1 MLQWMISLWE
11 DSPKSWDWLC
21 HAAAQRQRSGLCDII
36 ILSRSVVPWLLNK
49 GNSSLVFPIYELKGI
64 NNMCPLFHFATSL
77 ENITIWVT
85 FRDETLA
92 MGTSCYILS
101 QPLTPSNR
109 LWRRPRGSITLRRTQ
124 KARLTEDI
132 FLAGSRKVTGCTSF
146 RAWVL
151 GRKHNISQ

>member
-1 MLQWMISLWE
+1 MDDFPLGRLPKELGLALSCCCPETEIWTVWYYHPLPLCGALAAEQRKLLISFSHIWT
-11 DSPKSWDWLC
+11 
-21 HAAAQRQRSGLCDII
+21 
-36 ILSRSVVPWLLNK
+36 K
-49 GNSSLVFPIYELKGI
+49 G

-85 FRDETLA
+85 FRDGTLA